1 MKFLSGFFALLFVS
15 SSALAESAAVRGL
28 VGVDF
33 GFASGVY
40 KSSDPFFDEEVVGMS
55 LAYGAR
61 AGVRIGDHFGIDV
74 GTLDLGTFEDDVF
87 GGEDSIS
94 TDMTTVSL
102 LGLVPVSDQLSVLFR
117 LGQARWD
124 ITEKFEFGIGSV
136 KDDDSGSDLYFGF
149 GLEAALAEN
158 FVLGAELQLFQM
170 EPTLFQFKS
179 DVVHAVTN
187 ASLMYRF

>member
-1 MKFLSGFFALLFVS
+1 MRILAAFVLLL
-15 SSALAESAAVRGL
+15 SSANLFAESAAMRGL

-40 KSSDPFFDEEVVGMS
+40 ESEDPLFDERINGIS
-55 LAYGAR
+55 LAYGFR
-61 AGVRIGDHFGIDV
+61 AGARIGDYFGIDV
-74 GTLDLGTFEDDVF
+74 GMLDLGTYEDDAF
-87 GGEDSIS
+87 GGEERIS
-94 TDMTTVSL
+94 TDMTTISL

-124 ITEKFEFGIGSV
+124 ITEKYKVGPFTQ

-149 GLEAALAEN
+149 GVEAALAEN
-158 FVLGAELQLFQM
+158 FVLGAELQLFSM
-170 EPTLFQFKS
+170 EPTLFQAKA
-179 DVVHAVTN
+179 DVAYAVTN